1 MPVVGGIIFI
11 KFLGNGFFRVYKRYM
26 TAEYQQSN
34 STAKGA
40 ALNPSMFWTIE
51 YVNDQHFVRVVA
63 TGIYNIDDHMRMLE
77 DIATHDFWKP
87 GMNWLLDE
95 SNLSYHGSTLEQLR
109 EAGARRVKMDDLIGR
124 GKTAVVMNT
133 LSDFMRARQYELITS
148 GKVSA
153 KIEIFKDEEKAV
165 NWLLA

>member
-1 MPVVGGIIFI
+1 
-11 KFLGNGFFRVYKRYM
+11 M
-26 TAEYQQSN
+26 TAEYQQSS
-34 STAKGA
+34 STASGA
-40 ALNPSMFWTIE
+40 ALNSSMFWTIE
-51 YVNDQHFVRVVA
+51 YMNDRHFVRVVA

-77 DIATHDFWKP
+77 DLVTRDFWKP
-87 GMNWLLDE
+87 GRNLLLDE
-95 SNLSYHGSTLEQLR
+95 SSLSYHGITLEQLR
-109 EAGARRVKMDDLIGR
+109 EAGARHVKMDDSIGR

-153 KIEIFKDEEKAV
+153 KIEIFKDEEKAI